1 MSQNHN
7 QGGMLASSLAGL
19 NADKRA
25 LLAAGTCLHM
35 RLSVNMAQASSLAGA
50 LAQMGGAG
58 AGAGV
63 GASAAAGYQA
73 AGLVVRL
80 SVKLF
85 NCTPAQL
92 PAGLREQLC
101 GWLNSTPACAEGF
114 IRPGCLHI
122 TFQVSAVAS

>member
-1 MSQNHN
+1 MSWLVVYILHP
-7 QGGMLASSLAGL
+7 
-19 NADKRA
+19 A
-25 LLAAGTCLHM
+25 LYHSQPCD
-35 RLSVNMAQASSLAGA
+35 AQASSLAGA
-50 LAQMGGAG
+50 LAQMGGTG